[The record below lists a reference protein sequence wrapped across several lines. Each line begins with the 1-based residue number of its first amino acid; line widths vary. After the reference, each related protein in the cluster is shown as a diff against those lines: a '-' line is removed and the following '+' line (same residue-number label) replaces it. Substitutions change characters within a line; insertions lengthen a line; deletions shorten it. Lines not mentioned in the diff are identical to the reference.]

1 VRRQRGLAAA
11 DGGAERGLA
20 GVLAMALDSLRARPA
35 GLGRQLAGQELSFYN
50 WGPVELIVRDSLRR
64 RFHVVATTNGFE
76 ALRMMV
82 AEPFPVVL
90 SDMRMPRI
98 NGARFLTL
106 ARDHAPD
113 TVRLLLTGQ
122 STLDEAVTAVNEGQV
137 FRVLVKP
144 CPTRE
149 LIAAI
154 DSAIRHH
161 ASAVEERRVGEQLL
175 DGALHALTE
184 MAATIDPTAP
194 ARSARVRKLAVEL
207 ARAVG
212 ITYALEIGRACE
224 LLQLGAVS
232 LPAETRAHLAG
243 GRPATAEHAAQL
255 EALAANAVPF
265 LERIPRLEIERTVL
279 SHAALPFVPTRPGE
293 AGTPI
298 GARVLR
304 IVLDYDVL
312 VTQGM
317 ADHLRLDAMRA
328 RQGTYDPAVLA
339 KFDEMLS
346 S

>member
-1 VRRQRGLAAA
+1 MKPRILCV
-11 DGGAERGLA
+11 DDEPN
-20 GVLAMALDSLRARPA
+20 VLESL
-35 GLGRQLAGQELSFYN
+35 
-50 WGPVELIVRDSLRR
+50 RDSLRR
-64 RFHVVATTNGFE
+64 RFQVVATTNGFE

-82 AEPFPVVL
+82 AEPFPVVI

-122 STLDEAVTAVNEGQV
+122 STMEDAVGAVNEGQV
-137 FRVLVKP
+137 FRFLVKP
-144 CPTRE
+144 CPTPV

-154 DSAIRHH
+154 DSAIRQHDI
-161 ASAVEERRVGEQLL
+161 AVEERRVGEQLV
-175 DGALHALTE
+175 DGAMHALTA

-194 ARSARVRKLAVEL
+194 ARAERVRKLAVEL
-207 ARAVG
+207 ADAVG
-212 ITYALEIGRACE
+212 ISYTNEIARACD

-232 LPAETRAHLAG
+232 LPADTRAHLAS

-255 EALAANAVPF
+255 EALAANALPF

-279 SHAALPFVPTRPGE
+279 SHVARPFVPTRPGE

-312 VTQGM
+312 VTRGM
-317 ADHLRLDAMRA
+317 ADHLRLDTLRA